1 MQKKKGVLPV
11 FIFLFVLSIALL
23 ALSGTGA
30 LRGLTGFLETVTIP
44 LQGSVFGVIRSPQ
57 KDSVELAKLR
67 EENSKLVSQL
77 ASQKNMEQE
86 IAALRNQFQATH
98 PSSRVLLP
106 ATVIGTSGDK
116 LVIDKGRIDSVHTGD
131 VVVVSDNLIGQVDRV
146 SERLS
151 LVSLIIRE
159 DVSFTAKTVNT
170 NSLGVIKGQ
179 NGGLVIDNV
188 VLTDKLEKGDLVVT
202 KGDVDEEGDGF
213 IPNLVVGRITTVNK
227 KASNLFQ
234 SAEVESLVDFGRL
247 EMVFVIVRND

>member
-11 FIFLFVLSIALL
+11 FIFLFVLSIALWG
-23 ALSGTGA
+23 LSGTGV
-30 LRGLTGFLETVTIP
+30 LRGLTGFLERVTIP
-44 LQGSVFGVIRSPQ
+44 LQRSVFGVIHSPQ
-57 KDSVELAKLR
+57 KDSAELEKLR
-67 EENSKLVSQL
+67 EENGKLVSQL
-77 ASQKNMEQE
+77 ASQKNMESE

-106 ATVIGTSGDK
+106 SAVIGTSGDK
-116 LVIDKGRIDSVHTGD
+116 LVIDKGRADAVDKGD

-179 NGGLVIDNV
+179 NGGLVLDNV

-202 KGDVDEEGDGF
+202 KGDVDEKGNGF
-213 IPNLVVGRITTVNK
+213 MPNLVVGRITTVNK

-234 SAEVESLVDFGRL
+234 SAEVESIVDLGRL
-247 EMVFVIVRND
+247 EMVFVIVR